1 MIFES
6 TWPQSR
12 TKAAY
17 CTILWL
23 LCTYALILCKQMLK
37 MNRGLA
43 QHCTLSL
50 SDCQRTRNA
59 AVHHLSILEWPPM
72 LCFKWR
78 MFAYWWALS
87 DSWSHDRNLGN
98 TSSIPLESLEPS
110 ELWASSLGHLKSPDL
125 WTWTKF
131 KVSVQQRQ
139 GFRLVDTP
147 GIPSRH
153 QAVRSCQ
160 NTKKH

>member
-1 MIFES
+1 MLTVRMILES
-6 TWPQSR
+6 TWPQPR
-12 TKAAY
+12 TKQRIVPY
-17 CTILWL
+17 
-23 LCTYALILCKQMLK
+23 YAPILCKHKNAK

-59 AVHHLSILEWPPM
+59 AVHHSSILEWPPM

-87 DSWSHDRNLGN
+87 DSWSHDRDLVN

-125 WTWTKF
+125 WTWAKF

-153 QAVRSCQ
+153 QAVRSC
-160 NTKKH
+160 

>member
-1 MIFES
+1 MLTVIMIFES

-23 LCTYALILCKQMLK
+23 LCTYAQILCKQMLK
-37 MNRGLA
+37 WIEAWHDIALCLFRIAKGHAMQQCIIYQYWNGR
-43 QHCTLSL
+43 
-50 SDCQRTRNA
+50 
-59 AVHHLSILEWPPM
+59 
-72 LCFKWR
+72 LCF
-78 MFAYWWALS
+78 ALS
-87 DSWSHDRNLGN
+87 EGCLHIDELNLGN
-98 TSSIPLESLEPS
+98 TSSRPLESLEPS